1 MTPIF
6 LLGVGAQKGGTTWLY
21 QYLKRHPECN
31 MGLIKEL
38 AIWGA
43 HYRPDLFQ
51 TVRRSKTAGL
61 KALAEAFASPP
72 VPPKKRARL
81 LAHLDALAIEL
92 DPGRYME
99 YFTRLVTGGARL
111 TDTPLRARLTDT
123 PLRARLTGDISPNYA
138 ALKGAHFAEIRA
150 RIVAGGFTPK
160 VVFLMRDPISRA
172 YSAMKM
178 ADRNAGAAA
187 TAHLRFVE
195 DAKRDWCQIR
205 TRYEHT
211 IPALEAAFA
220 PDEIYYE
227 FFESFFDQAQLDR
240 LTAFLGIAPLDG
252 KLDHVANA
260 SPSTHAPPPE
270 AIAEIRAFYGATYEF
285 AMDRFGEEKIRAIWK
300 HA

>member
-1 MTPIF
+1 MTPVF

-21 QYLKRHPECN
+21 QYLKRHPDCN

-61 KALAEAFASPP
+61 EALAEAFAKPAI
-72 VPPKKRARL
+72 PPKKRARL

-92 DPGRYME
+92 DPDRYMD
-99 YFTRLVTGGARL
+99 YFTRLVAGG
-111 TDTPLRARLTDT
+111 
-123 PLRARLTGDISPNYA
+123 ARLTGDISPNYA
-138 ALKGAHFAEIRA
+138 ALEGTHFAEIRA
-150 RIVAGGFTPK
+150 RIVAAGFTPK
-160 VVFLMRDPISRA
+160 VVFLMRDPVARA

-178 ADRNAGAAA
+178 ADRNAGKEAS
-187 TAHLRFVE
+187 AHLRFVE

-205 TRYEHT
+205 TRYELT

-227 FFESFFDQAQLDR
+227 FFETFFDQAQLDR
-240 LTAFLGIAPLDG
+240 LTGFLGIAALDG

-270 AIAEIRAFYGATYEF
+270 AIAEIRAFYGATYDF
-285 AMDRFGEEKIRAIWK
+285 VMTRFGEDKIREIWRN
-300 HA
+300 A